1 MTDQRVGTVCLILLA
16 VLIGLAYI
24 VPFTL
29 LRDVQAWHGAFLFW
43 ILFGLL
49 VLGVIARLV
58 AEWRP

>member
-1 MTDQRVGTVCLILLA
+1 MTHQRVGTVCLIILGM
-16 VLIGLAYI
+16 LIALAYI
-24 VPFTL
+24 VPFAL

-43 ILFGLL
+43 TVFGLL